1 MRTLFGLVLLA
12 LAAALL
18 VAELFALVDPTHGLK
33 LTVPASTF
41 IASSPWYVHAG
52 WFAVAAALGWISARL
67 LNGGILGRLVRG
79 RGFTP
84 AER

>member
-1 MRTLFGLVLLA
+1 MRTLTGLTLLA
-12 LAAALL
+12 LATALL
-18 VAELFALVDPTHGLK
+18 VAELFALVDPTHGLE

-41 IASSPWYVHAG
+41 IAASPWYVHAG
-52 WFAVAAALGWISARL
+52 WFAVAAALGWASARL
-67 LNGGILGRLVRG
+67 LNRGILGRLVRG